1 MNKLKEGRIGK
12 LTSKQIINISSKD
25 VADIGGEGVRE
36 HLLEEVMF
44 ES

>member
-12 LTSKQIINISSKD
+12 LTSKQTIYVSRKD
-25 VADIGGEGVRE
+25 VGDIGGEGVGE
-36 HLLEEVMF
+36 DLLEEVMF